1 MARKRTLA
9 YGGLAATSLLAGV
22 AARVVHERRSTPAVS
37 YESVG
42 TIDGAELRR
51 YPTTTVVETV
61 APSEHQAFGR
71 LVRYVSGNNDAEAE
85 LTPFPTVVSDGETRR
100 APPSESK
107 SASDAVSVTASDSSG
122 GPVSVTAP
130 GGEESDDDGV
140 RMAFYLPESYDFE
153 SAPRPSDPKVRVVE
167 LPERTLAVTSLPR
180 WSVGNRAEREGEN
193 LLATLRDENED
204 VQAVGD
210 PFVLRY
216 DGPGASSFLPPNEVA
231 VEVRRVASTGAAD
244 R

>member
-1 MARKRTLA
+1 MVRKRTLA
-9 YGGLAATSLLAGV
+9 YGGLAAASLVAGA
-22 AARVVHERRSTPAVS
+22 AARVVHERRSTPS
-37 YESVG
+37 LPYESVG
-42 TIDGAELRR
+42 TVGGAELRR

-71 LVRYVSGNNDAEAE
+71 LVRYVSGNNEAEAD
-85 LTPFPTVVSDGETRR
+85 LSPLPTVVSEGETRR
-100 APPSESK
+100 SPASESK
-107 SASDAVSVTASDSSG
+107 SASDAVSVTASDSAG

-130 GGEESDDDGV
+130 GGEESEADGV
-140 RMAFYLPESYDFE
+140 RMAFYLPESHDFE

-180 WSVGNRAEREGEN
+180 WSIGNRAEREGEK
-193 LLATLRDENED
+193 LRSTLREGSED
-204 VQAVGD
+204 VQVVGD

-231 VEVRRVASTGAAD
+231 VEVRRVAS
-244 R
+244 RSE

>member
-9 YGGLAATSLLAGV
+9 YGGVAAASLLAGA
-22 AARVVHERRSTPAVS
+22 AARVVHERRSTPAVD

-42 TIDGAELRR
+42 TVGGAELRR

-71 LVRYVSGNNDAEAE
+71 LVRYVSGNNEAGTE
-85 LTPFPTVVSDGETRR
+85 LSPFPTVVSRDETRR
-100 APPSESK
+100 APAPDSK

-130 GGEESDDDGV
+130 GGDESDGAGV
-140 RMAFYLPESYDFE
+140 RMAFYLPESHDFE
-153 SAPRPSDPKVRVVE
+153 SAPRPSDPQVRVVE
-167 LPERTLAVTSLPR
+167 LPERTLAVKPLPR
-180 WSVGNRAEREGEN
+180 WSVGDRVERGREA
-193 LLATLRDENED
+193 LLSTLRDESGD
-204 VQAVGD
+204 VQVVGD

-216 DGPGASSFLPPNEVA
+216 DGPGATSFLPPNEVA
-231 VEVRRVASTGAAD
+231 VEVRRVAS
-244 R
+244 RSE